1 VGVLVVMAA
10 VAVIGLNVD
19 ERDADPKDT
28 YALIFGIVAVF
39 LILLFFFQS
48 RDLSAAERGE
58 TKAVAQGEI
67 KNPATME
74 EPALWASMAVK
85 PIDKDALRAR
95 KDVWGA
101 ARGSMRL
108 GMVICILIFLAV
120 PPIYLF
126 DTFVPLLI
134 GAPLIVLIAMWK
146 GLPMVGGGGDVAKA
160 YEAANRAMT
169 PLGLELTERLQI
181 TIEPKS
187 VAPFRMGP
195 GVHGATEFAG
205 ERHGRKVT
213 VRMPADESTRSM
225 CQVRV
230 AVNAPEFEFRSRDGR
245 LKAAAGAPAAVA
257 EALKSVPNSPR
268 WNGLRGRAGV
278 EGIEVE
284 HKGVGHGDWLLD
296 LWLAER
302 LAAAV

>member
-1 VGVLVVMAA
+1 
-10 VAVIGLNVD
+10 
-19 ERDADPKDT
+19 
-28 YALIFGIVAVF
+28 
-39 LILLFFFQS
+39 
-48 RDLSAAERGE
+48 
-58 TKAVAQGEI
+58 
-67 KNPATME
+67 
-74 EPALWASMAVK
+74 MAVK

-108 GMVICILIFLAV
+108 GMVICVLIFLAV
-120 PPIYLF
+120 PPIYLL

-134 GAPLIVLIAMWK
+134 GAPLIVLIALWK
-146 GLPMVGGGGDVAKA
+146 SVPMLAGGGDIGKA
-160 YEAANRAMT
+160 YETANRAMN
-169 PLGLELTERLQI
+169 PLGLELTEKLQI

-187 VAPFRMGP
+187 VAPFRLGP
-195 GVHGATEFAG
+195 GVHGATVFEG
-205 ERHGRKVT
+205 KRHGRDVT

-225 CQVRV
+225 CQVRI
-230 AVNAPEFEFRSRDGR
+230 ATPAPEFEFKTRDGR
-245 LKAAAGAPAAVA
+245 LKAADGAPAAAA

-268 WNGLRGRAGV
+268 WNGLKGKAGP

-302 LAAAV
+302 VAAAV